1 MIRYRLALPDDIATC
16 VQFIAD
22 HPVLG
27 PRYGSAIEQLGTV
40 WRRFL
45 GLDALFS
52 IVSEETGP
60 GTARTICSQVASFVS
75 DDFATELATLPLKWI
90 GPELVNRF
98 LHGPCPVLTDEEVRH
113 ANSTDGL
120 NILVWPTGPRADF
133 ENLRELFQG
142 SQAVF
147 FDAPWLQHQ
156 AASDT
161 SHPCAG
167 NRDRSE

>member
-1 MIRYRLALPDDIATC
+1 
-16 VQFIAD
+16 
-22 HPVLG
+22 
-27 PRYGSAIEQLGTV
+27 
-40 WRRFL
+40 
-45 GLDALFS
+45 
-52 IVSEETGP
+52 
-60 GTARTICSQVASFVS
+60 
-75 DDFATELATLPLKWI
+75 
-90 GPELVNRF
+90 
-98 LHGPCPVLTDEEVRH
+98 VLTDEEVRH

-161 SHPCAG
+161 NHPSAG
-167 NRDRSE
+167 NRDRGE